1 MKASELLTEEAA
13 LLSTRDWTIRNLI
26 CGSYFSERDET
37 KLIQRPKHAE
47 WNTACDDD
55 DE

>member
-1 MKASELLTEEAA
+1 MKASEFLKDEAA

-26 CGSYFSERDET
+26 AGLHFSKRDET
-37 KLIQRPKHAE
+37 KKWPEHVE
-47 WNTACDDD
+47 WNTACDGD